1 MIGSERI
8 SNESLRDIPIGKE
21 VTLLHQFLVA
31 ESGFWS
37 WETELIT
44 GVVYKHCNSEI
55 TLVKSGHSI
64 VPCNNRKDEVRCNV
78 VKSLSPLADA
88 EIREIMSE
96 YK

>member
-8 SNESLRDIPIGKE
+8 SNESLQDIPIGEE
-21 VTLLHQFLVA
+21 VTLLHQFLVS

-44 GVVYKHCNSEI
+44 GVVHKHCNSEI
-55 TLVKSGHSI
+55 TLVQSGCSI
-64 VPCNNRKDEVRCNV
+64 ISCNNRKDKVQCNV
-78 VKSLSPLADA
+78 VKNLSPLADA